1 MVVRAR
7 TIFIM
12 AAALLLVSCH
22 KEICYDHHHAGQHL
36 QVIFDWGELDPTTV
50 HGMTLLLY
58 PEDGSAPL
66 RFPFADIQGGTIS
79 VTSGTYNALCV
90 NDDELLHLQGEE
102 SWETVSVTTGETG
115 LVARAAFNNTKSDI
129 PRAQGSEEE
138 PVLREPPLL
147 YTATR
152 LNFYVKA
159 AEETQI
165 LRLAPQMP
173 LGQIYVRVEA
183 VENARFLETL
193 SGVVTGLSSSLSLT
207 TLEPSDDHCT
217 MPVNLTLTEDGYLEG
232 WLNYFG
238 HCPTTELPHS
248 LAIYT
253 MLIDTSKQANI
264 YDITEQMHPG
274 EGKEEDKN
282 HEVIIPVLPLP
293 TPEPAEGGFDI
304 NLDEWNTTSIEIK
317 M

>member
-1 MVVRAR
+1 M
-7 TIFIM
+7 
-12 AAALLLVSCH
+12 
-22 KEICYDHHHAGQHL
+22 
-36 QVIFDWGELDPTTV
+36 
-50 HGMTLLLY
+50 
-58 PEDGSAPL
+58 
-66 RFPFADIQGGTIS
+66 
-79 VTSGTYNALCV
+79 
-90 NDDELLHLQGEE
+90 
-102 SWETVSVTTGETG
+102 TTGETG

-138 PVLREPPLL
+138 RVLREPPLL
-147 YTATR
+147 YTAT
-152 LNFYVKA
+152 LMNFYVKA
-159 AEETQI
+159 VEETQT
-165 LRLAPQMP
+165 LRLTPQMP

-207 TLEPSDDHCT
+207 TLEPSDDHSP
-217 MPVNLTLTEDGYLEG
+217 MPETHPHTADGHPEG